1 MMLSLAGLGGPM
13 SEESGEKIEQIG
25 IIQLI
30 KNMLSPRTLPHII
43 MIALISTILLFLVDS
58 QEVLVAMS
66 FISLAISYVL
76 IAIFSNSRMVQN
88 LTKLPEQKGDS
99 QWLVRLFF
107 SFRITIVPIL
117 IAAIIVGLFWSFTG
131 GNDNAWISPLLASL
145 FIVWSI
151 AQAASFRTGMVE
163 WLANGL
169 GDAKLHT
176 YQAKI
181 STASQIFVVQIFALV
196 ILWLGQIISQA
207 ENMTLQDALLGGF
220 AFIIISIVLQ
230 ATTLWLTRDEREASG
245 NEKGMAA
252 FSFKWMIVAQLFIT
266 WHAFSIYRRTAMNP
280 SEISTIIE
288 EGLLMAFTVIFAVW
302 SLTTYTVRDGKRL
315 ISENASLP
323 LGISFGYAYAGSV
336 ALLTGTFDNLKEV
349 MIFGHVLSICAMM
362 LLLRP
367 TLRTS
372 RITSEMFVNAKSV
385 DISKNQE
392 AADGEKSEDGDSIS
406 KDDSEEEWQEDEE
419 IDWDKGIDI
428 SEDAEWDD
436 SDAELTESDEA

>member
-1 MMLSLAGLGGPM
+1 M
-13 SEESGEKIEQIG
+13 EEDSQQEFKQIG
-25 IIQLI
+25 MIQLI
-30 KNMLSPRTLPHII
+30 RNMLSPRTLPHII
-43 MIALISTILLFLVDS
+43 MIAVISSILLFLVS
-58 QEVLVAMS
+58 TQEVLVAMA
-66 FISLAISYVL
+66 FISLSISYVVV
-76 IAIFSNSRMVQN
+76 AILSNNSMIQS
-88 LTKLPEQKGDS
+88 LTKLPEEKGES
-99 QWLVRLFF
+99 QWIVRFLF

-117 IAAIIVGLFWSFTG
+117 IAAVIVGILWSFTG
-131 GNDNAWISPLLASL
+131 GKDNSWISPALASL

-151 AQAASFRTGMVE
+151 AQAASFRAGMVE

-176 YQAKI
+176 YQEKI
-181 STASQIFVVQIFALV
+181 STVSQVVVVQVFALV

-207 ENMTLQDALLGGF
+207 EKMTLQDALLGGV
-220 AFIIISIVLQ
+220 AFIVVSVILQSI
-230 ATTLWLTRDEREASG
+230 TLWLTRSEREASG

-266 WHAFSIYRRTAMNP
+266 WHAFSIYRRAAMSP
-280 SEISTIIE
+280 SDLSTIIE

-315 ISENASLP
+315 ISEHASLP

-336 ALLTGTFDNLKEV
+336 AMLTGTFDNLKEV

-372 RITSEMFVNAKSV
+372 RMTSEMFLNAKNVDIARKEETEDDETELEEETEDSNPETKEKSAEDEWKEDGEIDWKKGV
-385 DISKNQE
+385 DISE
-392 AADGEKSEDGDSIS
+392 GTDW
-406 KDDSEEEWQEDEE
+406 DSE
-419 IDWDKGIDI
+419 G
-428 SEDAEWDD
+428 SEQGKK
-436 SDAELTESDEA
+436 SD

>member
-1 MMLSLAGLGGPM
+1 M
-13 SEESGEKIEQIG
+13 EEDSKHEFRQIG
-25 IIQLI
+25 MLQLI
-30 KNMLSPRTLPHII
+30 RNMLSPRTLPHII
-43 MIALISTILLFLVDS
+43 MIAVISSILLFLVS
-58 QEVLVAMS
+58 TQEVLVAMS
-66 FISLAISYVL
+66 FISLAVSYVL
-76 IAIFSNSRMVQN
+76 VAMLSNNSMIQS
-88 LTKLPEQKGDS
+88 LTKLPEEKGES
-99 QWLVRLFF
+99 QWIVRFLF

-117 IAAIIVGLFWSFTG
+117 LAAVIVGFLWSFTG
-131 GNDNAWISPLLASL
+131 GNDNGWISPSLASL

-176 YQAKI
+176 YQERI
-181 STASQIFVVQIFALV
+181 STASQVVVVQVFALV

-207 ENMTLQDALLGGF
+207 EKMTLQDALIGGI
-220 AFIIISIVLQ
+220 AFIIVSVILQSI
-230 ATTLWLTRDEREASG
+230 TLWLTRSEREASG

-266 WHAFSIYRRTAMNP
+266 WHAFSIYRRAAMSP
-280 SEISTIIE
+280 SELSTIIE
-288 EGLLMAFTVIFAVW
+288 EGILMAFTVIFAVW

-315 ISENASLP
+315 ISEHASLP

-336 ALLTGTFDNLKEV
+336 AMLTGTFDNLKEV

-372 RITSEMFVNAKSV
+372 RMTSEMFLNAKNV
-385 DISKNQE
+385 DITRSDDDDDNEIDLDEQT
-392 AADGEKSEDGDSIS
+392 DDEDSDSIEET
-406 KDDSEEEWQEDEE
+406 SEEEWQEDEE
-419 IDWDKGIDI
+419 IDWEKGVDI
-428 SEDAEWDD
+428 SQETDWDTD
-436 SDAELTESDEA
+436 STDKENESD

>member
-1 MMLSLAGLGGPM
+1 MMLTLAGLGGPM
-13 SEESGEKIEQIG
+13 SDESAEPFEQIG

-43 MIALISTILLFLVDS
+43 MIALISTILLFLVES

-76 IAIFSNSRMVQN
+76 VAVLSNSEIVQN
-88 LTKLPEQKGDS
+88 LTKLPEQKGES

-117 IAAIIVGLFWSFTG
+117 IAAIIVGILWSFTG
-131 GNDNAWISPLLASL
+131 GYDNGWISPLLASL

-176 YQAKI
+176 YQEKI
-181 STASQIFVVQIFALV
+181 STASQVFVVQIFALV
-196 ILWLGQIISQA
+196 ILWLGQIISQT
-207 ENMTLQDALLGGF
+207 EKMTLQDALLGGV
-220 AFIIISIVLQ
+220 AFIVVSVVLQ
-230 ATTLWLTRDEREASG
+230 AVTLWLTRDERESSG

-266 WHAFSIYRRTAMNP
+266 WHAFSIYRRTAMSP
-280 SEISTIIE
+280 SDISTIIE

-315 ISENASLP
+315 ISEDASLP

-336 ALLTGTFDNLKEV
+336 AMLTGTFDNLKEV

-372 RITSEMFVNAKSV
+372 RMTSEMFLNAKSV
-385 DISKNQE
+385 DISRDVSVEDKE
-392 AADGEKSEDGDSIS
+392 ETVEEGSETDEDQ
-406 KDDSEEEWQEDEE
+406 EEEWQEDQE

-428 SEDAEWDD
+428 SEDTDWDD
-436 SDAELTESDEA
+436 SDVEIAESDEA

>member
-1 MMLSLAGLGGPM
+1 
-13 SEESGEKIEQIG
+13 
-25 IIQLI
+25 
-30 KNMLSPRTLPHII
+30 MLSPRTLPHII
-43 MIALISTILLFLVDS
+43 MIAVISSILLFLVS
-58 QEVLVAMS
+58 TQEVLVAMS
-66 FISLAISYVL
+66 FISLSVSYVVV
-76 IAIFSNSRMVQN
+76 AILSNNSMIQN
-88 LTKLPEQKGDS
+88 LTKLPEEKGDS
-99 QWLVRLFF
+99 QWIVRFLF

-117 IAAIIVGLFWSFTG
+117 IAAVIVGVLWSFTG
-131 GNDNAWISPLLASL
+131 GNENGWISPALASL

-176 YQAKI
+176 YQEKT
-181 STASQIFVVQIFALV
+181 STASQIVVVQVFALV

-207 ENMTLQDALLGGF
+207 EKMTLQDALIGGI
-220 AFIIISIVLQ
+220 AFIIVSVILQSI
-230 ATTLWLTRDEREASG
+230 TLWLTRSEREASG

-266 WHAFSIYRRTAMNP
+266 WHAFSIYRRTAMSP
-280 SEISTIIE
+280 SDLSTIIE

-315 ISENASLP
+315 ISEHASLP

-336 ALLTGTFDNLKEV
+336 AMLTGTFDNLKEV

-372 RITSEMFVNAKSV
+372 RMTSEMFLNAQNV
-385 DISKNQE
+385 DISKQDDTEIENTEQDDQI
-392 AADGEKSEDGDSIS
+392 DGTHS
-406 KDDSEEEWQEDEE
+406 DSEENDTGVEEWQEDVE
-419 IDWDKGIDI
+419 IDWEKGVDI
-428 SEDAEWDD
+428 SEDTKWDEED
-436 SDAELTESDEA
+436 PGKKESD

>member
-1 MMLSLAGLGGPM
+1 M
-13 SEESGEKIEQIG
+13 EEDSQQEFKQTG
-25 IIQLI
+25 ILQLI
-30 KNMLSPRTLPHII
+30 LNMLSPRTLPHIV
-43 MIALISTILLFLVDS
+43 MIAVISSILLFLVS
-58 QEVLVAMS
+58 TQEVLVAMS
-66 FISLAISYVL
+66 FISLSISYVVVSML
-76 IAIFSNSRMVQN
+76 SNNPMIQS
-88 LTKLPEQKGDS
+88 LTKLPEEKGDS
-99 QWLVRLFF
+99 QWIVRFLF

-117 IAAIIVGLFWSFTG
+117 LASVIVGLLWSFTG
-131 GNDNAWISPLLASL
+131 GNDNRWISPSLASL

-176 YQAKI
+176 YQEKI
-181 STASQIFVVQIFALV
+181 STASQVVVVQVFALV

-207 ENMTLQDALLGGF
+207 EKMTLQDALIGGI
-220 AFIIISIVLQ
+220 AFIIVSVILQSI
-230 ATTLWLTRDEREASG
+230 TLWLTRSEREASG

-266 WHAFSIYRRTAMNP
+266 WHAFSIYRRTAMSP
-280 SEISTIIE
+280 SDLSTIIE

-315 ISENASLP
+315 ISEHASLP

-336 ALLTGTFDNLKEV
+336 AMLTGTFDNLKEV

-372 RITSEMFVNAKSV
+372 RMTSEMFINAQNV
-385 DISKNQE
+385 DITRSEETEEVESEQDE
-392 AADGEKSEDGDSIS
+392 DSEDDNS
-406 KDDSEEEWQEDEE
+406 KTEGETVDEEWQEDGE
-419 IDWDKGIDI
+419 IDWDKGVDI
-428 SEDAEWDD
+428 SEGTDWDGEESELEKD
-436 SDAELTESDEA
+436 SD

>member
-1 MMLSLAGLGGPM
+1 M
-13 SEESGEKIEQIG
+13 EEDSQQEFKQIG
-25 IIQLI
+25 MFQLI
-30 KNMLSPRTLPHII
+30 RNMLSPRTLPHII
-43 MIALISTILLFLVDS
+43 MIAVISSILLFLVS
-58 QEVLVAMS
+58 TQEVLVAMS
-66 FISLAISYVL
+66 FISLSISYVVVSML
-76 IAIFSNSRMVQN
+76 SNNSMIQS
-88 LTKLPEQKGDS
+88 LTKLPEEKGDS
-99 QWLVRLFF
+99 QWIVRFLF

-117 IAAIIVGLFWSFTG
+117 MAAVIVGLLWSFTG
-131 GNDNAWISPLLASL
+131 GNDNGWISPSLASL

-176 YQAKI
+176 YQEKI
-181 STASQIFVVQIFALV
+181 STASQVVVVQVFALV

-207 ENMTLQDALLGGF
+207 EKMTLQDALLGGI
-220 AFIIISIVLQ
+220 AFIIVSVILQSI
-230 ATTLWLTRDEREASG
+230 TLWLTRSEREASG

-266 WHAFSIYRRTAMNP
+266 WHAFSIYRRTAMSP
-280 SEISTIIE
+280 SDLSTIIE

-315 ISENASLP
+315 ISEHASLP

-336 ALLTGTFDNLKEV
+336 AMLTGTFDNLKEV

-372 RITSEMFVNAKSV
+372 RMTSEMFLNAKNV
-385 DISKNQE
+385 DISRSEETEEVESEQDEDPDDDNSE
-392 AADGEKSEDGDSIS
+392 TEKETVD
-406 KDDSEEEWQEDEE
+406 EEWQEDGE
-419 IDWDKGIDI
+419 IDWEKGVDI
-428 SEDAEWDD
+428 SEGTDWDGED
-436 SDAELTESDEA
+436 SEQEEESD

>member
-1 MMLSLAGLGGPM
+1 M
-13 SEESGEKIEQIG
+13 EEDSQLEFKQIG
-25 IIQLI
+25 MLQLI
-30 KNMLSPRTLPHII
+30 RNMLSPRTLPHII
-43 MIALISTILLFLVDS
+43 MIAVISSILLFLVGT

-66 FISLAISYVL
+66 FISLSISYVVISML
-76 IAIFSNSRMVQN
+76 SNNSMIQS
-88 LTKLPEQKGDS
+88 LTKLPEEKGDS
-99 QWLVRLFF
+99 QWIVRFLF

-117 IAAIIVGLFWSFTG
+117 IAAVIVGLLWSFTG
-131 GNDNAWISPLLASL
+131 GNDNGWISPALASL

-176 YQAKI
+176 YQEKI
-181 STASQIFVVQIFALV
+181 STASQVVVVQVFALV

-207 ENMTLQDALLGGF
+207 EKMTLQDALLGGI
-220 AFIIISIVLQ
+220 AFIIVSVILQ
-230 ATTLWLTRDEREASG
+230 GITLWLTRSEREASG

-266 WHAFSIYRRTAMNP
+266 WHAFSIYRRTAMSP
-280 SEISTIIE
+280 SELSTIIE

-315 ISENASLP
+315 ISEHASLP

-336 ALLTGTFDNLKEV
+336 AMLTGTFDNLKEV

-372 RITSEMFVNAKSV
+372 RMTSEMFLNAKNV
-385 DISKNQE
+385 DISK
-392 AADGEKSEDGDSIS
+392 SEDTEEDESEEDENS
-406 KDDSEEEWQEDEE
+406 DDNNSETEKGTVDEEWQEDGE
-419 IDWDKGIDI
+419 IDWEKGVDI
-428 SEDAEWDD
+428 SEGTDWDGED
-436 SDAELTESDEA
+436 SDQEEDSD

>member
-1 MMLSLAGLGGPM
+1 M
-13 SEESGEKIEQIG
+13 EEDSQQEFKQIG
-25 IIQLI
+25 MLQLI
-30 KNMLSPRTLPHII
+30 RNMLSPRTLPHII
-43 MIALISTILLFLVDS
+43 MIAVISSILLFLVS
-58 QEVLVAMS
+58 TQEVLVAMS
-66 FISLAISYVL
+66 FISLSISYVVVSML
-76 IAIFSNSRMVQN
+76 SNNSMIQS
-88 LTKLPEQKGDS
+88 LTKLPEEKGDS
-99 QWLVRLFF
+99 QWIVRFLF

-117 IAAIIVGLFWSFTG
+117 MAAVIVGILWSFTG
-131 GNDNAWISPLLASL
+131 GNDNGWISPSLASL

-176 YQAKI
+176 YQEKI
-181 STASQIFVVQIFALV
+181 STASQVVVVQVFALV

-207 ENMTLQDALLGGF
+207 EKMTLQDALLGGI
-220 AFIIISIVLQ
+220 AFIIVSVILQSI
-230 ATTLWLTRDEREASG
+230 TLWLTRSEREASG

-266 WHAFSIYRRTAMNP
+266 WHAFSIYRRTAMSP
-280 SEISTIIE
+280 SDLSTIIE

-315 ISENASLP
+315 ISEHASLP

-336 ALLTGTFDNLKEV
+336 AMLTGTFDNLKEV

-372 RITSEMFVNAKSV
+372 RMTSEMFLNAKNV
-385 DISKNQE
+385 DISR
-392 AADGEKSEDGDSIS
+392 SEETEEIESEQDEDP
-406 KDDSEEEWQEDEE
+406 DDDNSETEEQTVDEEWQEDGE
-419 IDWDKGIDI
+419 IDWEKGVDI
-428 SEDAEWDD
+428 SEGTDWDGED
-436 SDAELTESDEA
+436 SEQEEGSD

>member
-1 MMLSLAGLGGPM
+1 M
-13 SEESGEKIEQIG
+13 EEDSQQEFKQIG
-25 IIQLI
+25 FLQLI
-30 KNMLSPRTLPHII
+30 RNMLSPRTLPHII
-43 MIALISTILLFLVDS
+43 MIAVISSILLFLVS
-58 QEVLVAMS
+58 TQEVLVAMS
-66 FISLAISYVL
+66 FISLSISYILVSML
-76 IAIFSNSRMVQN
+76 SNNSMIQS
-88 LTKLPEQKGDS
+88 LTILPEEKGDS
-99 QWLVRLFF
+99 QWIVRFLF

-117 IAAIIVGLFWSFTG
+117 IAAVIVGLLWSFTG
-131 GNDNAWISPLLASL
+131 GNDNGWISPSLASL

-176 YQAKI
+176 YQEKI
-181 STASQIFVVQIFALV
+181 STASQVVVVQVFALV

-207 ENMTLQDALLGGF
+207 EKMTLQDALLGGF
-220 AFIIISIVLQ
+220 AFIIVSIILQ
-230 ATTLWLTRDEREASG
+230 AITLWLTRSEREASG

-266 WHAFSIYRRTAMNP
+266 WHAFSIYRRTAMSP
-280 SEISTIIE
+280 SDISTIIE

-315 ISENASLP
+315 ISEHASLP

-336 ALLTGTFDNLKEV
+336 AMLTGTFDNLKEV

-372 RITSEMFVNAKSV
+372 RMTSEMFLNAKNV
-385 DISKNQE
+385 DITRSEEIEE
-392 AADGEKSEDGDSIS
+392 AESEEDEDTEDSNSETEKETVD
-406 KDDSEEEWQEDEE
+406 EEWQEDGE
-419 IDWDKGIDI
+419 IDWQKGIDI
-428 SEDAEWDD
+428 SEGTDWDGEDSEQEED
-436 SDAELTESDEA
+436 SD

>member
-1 MMLSLAGLGGPM
+1 M
-13 SEESGEKIEQIG
+13 EEDSQQEFKQIG
-25 IIQLI
+25 MLQLI
-30 KNMLSPRTLPHII
+30 RNMLSPRTLPHII
-43 MIALISTILLFLVDS
+43 MIAVISSILLFLVS
-58 QEVLVAMS
+58 TQEVLVAMS
-66 FISLAISYVL
+66 FISLSVSYVVV
-76 IAIFSNSRMVQN
+76 AILSNNSMIQN
-88 LTKLPEQKGDS
+88 LTKLPEEKGDS
-99 QWLVRLFF
+99 QWIVRFLF

-117 IAAIIVGLFWSFTG
+117 IAAVIVGVLWSFTG
-131 GNDNAWISPLLASL
+131 GNENGWISPALASL

-176 YQAKI
+176 YQEKT
-181 STASQIFVVQIFALV
+181 STASQIVVVQVFALV

-207 ENMTLQDALLGGF
+207 EKMTLQDALIGGI
-220 AFIIISIVLQ
+220 AFIIVSVILQSI
-230 ATTLWLTRDEREASG
+230 TLWLTRSEREASG

-266 WHAFSIYRRTAMNP
+266 WHAFSIYRRTAMSP
-280 SEISTIIE
+280 SDLSTIIE

-315 ISENASLP
+315 ISEHASLP

-336 ALLTGTFDNLKEV
+336 AMLTGTFDNLKEV

-372 RITSEMFVNAKSV
+372 RMTSEMFLNAQNV
-385 DISKNQE
+385 DISKQDDTEIENPEQDDQI
-392 AADGEKSEDGDSIS
+392 DGTQI
-406 KDDSEEEWQEDEE
+406 DSEEDDTGVEEWQEDVE
-419 IDWDKGIDI
+419 IDWEKGVDI
-428 SEDAEWDD
+428 SEDTNWDEED
-436 SDAELTESDEA
+436 PGKKESD

>member
-1 MMLSLAGLGGPM
+1 MTEDSAQ
-13 SEESGEKIEQIG
+13 EFKQIG
-25 IIQLI
+25 MLQLI
-30 KNMLSPRTLPHII
+30 RNMLSPRTLPHII
-43 MIALISTILLFLVDS
+43 MIAIISSILLFLVS
-58 QEVLVAMS
+58 TQEVLVAMS
-66 FISLAISYVL
+66 FISLSISYILVAML
-76 IAIFSNSRMVQN
+76 SNKAMIQN
-88 LTKLPEQKGDS
+88 LTKLPKERGDS
-99 QWLVRLFF
+99 QWIVRFLF

-117 IAAIIVGLFWSFTG
+117 IAAIIVGLLWSFTG
-131 GNDNAWISPLLASL
+131 GNGNEWISPVLASL

-176 YQAKI
+176 YQEKT

-207 ENMTLQDALLGGF
+207 EKMTLQDALLGGI
-220 AFIIISIVLQ
+220 AFIIISFILQ
-230 ATTLWLTRDEREASG
+230 ATTLWLTRTEREASG

-266 WHAFSIYRRTAMNP
+266 WHAFSIYRRTAMSP
-280 SEISTIIE
+280 SDISTIIE

-302 SLTTYTVRDGKRL
+302 SLTTYTVRDGKSL

-323 LGISFGYAYAGSV
+323 LGIAFGYAYAGSV
-336 ALLTGTFDNLKEV
+336 AMLTGTFDNLKEV
-349 MIFGHVLSICAMM
+349 LIFGHVLSICAMM

-372 RITSEMFVNAKSV
+372 RMTSEMFINAKNV
-385 DISKNQE
+385 DITKSPETEDEESNEHEDSSEQKDQE
-392 AADGEKSEDGDSIS
+392 MIE
-406 KDDSEEEWQEDEE
+406 DDSNSEEWQEDGE
-419 IDWDKGIDI
+419 IDWEKGVDI
-428 SEDAEWDD
+428 SEGTEWEEDNSDVEVTD
-436 SDAELTESDEA
+436 SD

>member
-1 MMLSLAGLGGPM
+1 M
-13 SEESGEKIEQIG
+13 EEDSQQEFKQTG
-25 IIQLI
+25 ILQLI
-30 KNMLSPRTLPHII
+30 LNMLSPRTLPHIV
-43 MIALISTILLFLVDS
+43 MIAVISSILLFLVS
-58 QEVLVAMS
+58 TQEVLVAMS
-66 FISLAISYVL
+66 FISLSISYVVVSML
-76 IAIFSNSRMVQN
+76 SNNPMIQS
-88 LTKLPEQKGDS
+88 LTKLPEEKGDS
-99 QWLVRLFF
+99 QWIVRFLF

-117 IAAIIVGLFWSFTG
+117 LAAVIVGLLWSFTG
-131 GNDNAWISPLLASL
+131 GNDNGWISPSLASL

-176 YQAKI
+176 YQEKI
-181 STASQIFVVQIFALV
+181 STASQVVVVQVFALV

-207 ENMTLQDALLGGF
+207 EKMTLQDALIGGI
-220 AFIIISIVLQ
+220 AFIIVSVILQSI
-230 ATTLWLTRDEREASG
+230 TLWLTRSEREASG

-266 WHAFSIYRRTAMNP
+266 WHAFSIYRRTAMSP
-280 SEISTIIE
+280 SDLSTIIE

-315 ISENASLP
+315 ISEHASLP

-336 ALLTGTFDNLKEV
+336 AMLTGTFDNLKEV

-372 RITSEMFVNAKSV
+372 RMTSEMFINAQNV
-385 DISKNQE
+385 DITRSEETEEVESEQDE
-392 AADGEKSEDGDSIS
+392 DSEDDNS
-406 KDDSEEEWQEDEE
+406 KTEGETVDEEWQEDGE
-419 IDWDKGIDI
+419 IDWDKGVDI
-428 SEDAEWDD
+428 SEGTDWAGEESELEKD
-436 SDAELTESDEA
+436 SD